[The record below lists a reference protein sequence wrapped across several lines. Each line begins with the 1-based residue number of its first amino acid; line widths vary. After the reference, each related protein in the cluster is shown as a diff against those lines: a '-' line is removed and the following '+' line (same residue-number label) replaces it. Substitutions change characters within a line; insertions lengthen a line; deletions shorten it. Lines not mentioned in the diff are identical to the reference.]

1 MTDRTVG
8 ARLFRAFVYIVCIV
22 LGVMSLFPFVIM
34 FVNATRSTPQIQQ
47 RSLSFIPSTFIDNN
61 MRIINNNRMFEPL
74 TGFRNSLIVAS
85 GTTFCAIYF
94 SSLTAFALTAYHWR
108 LRQPF
113 FTFIMAV
120 MMIPGQIVTIG
131 FYQMIWKLGYTNNF
145 LPLILPAIAAPT
157 IVFFMR
163 QYLLATFSMDI
174 VNSARVDGA
183 SEFRIFNQ
191 IVLPMMKP
199 ALATQAIFIFVSSWN
214 SLFMPM
220 ILLTRSNLYTMP
232 IMVSMLRGDIYRTEY
247 GAVYLGLSMS
257 VLPLFIVYFALSKYI
272 IAGIQLGGVKE

>member
-1 MTDRTVG
+1 MEQKSISS
-8 ARLFRAFVYIVCIV
+8 RLFRVFVYIFLVILAV
-22 LGVMSLFPFVIM
+22 LSLFPFVVM
-34 FVNATRSTPQIQQ
+34 FVNSTRSTPEIFQ
-47 RSLSFIPSTFIDNN
+47 RAVSVIPSAFLNDN
-61 MRIINNNRMFEPL
+61 MRIIAASRMFDPL
-74 TGFRNSLIVAS
+74 VGFRNSMIIAT

-131 FYQMIWKLGYTNNF
+131 FYTMVWQLGYTNNF
-145 LPLILPAIAAPT
+145 LPLILPAIAAPG

-163 QYLLATFSMDI
+163 QYLLATFSIDI
-174 VNSARVDGA
+174 VNSARIDGA
-183 SEFRIFNQ
+183 GEFRIFNQ
-191 IVLPMMKP
+191 IILPMMKP

-220 ILLTRSNLYTMP
+220 ILLTRSELYTMP
-232 IMVSMLRGDIYRTEY
+232 IMVSLLRGDIYRTEF
-247 GAVYLGLSMS
+247 GAIYLGLSMS
-257 VLPLFIVYFALSKYI
+257 VLPLFVIYFTLSKYI
-272 IAGIQLGGVKE
+272 ITGIQLGGVKE